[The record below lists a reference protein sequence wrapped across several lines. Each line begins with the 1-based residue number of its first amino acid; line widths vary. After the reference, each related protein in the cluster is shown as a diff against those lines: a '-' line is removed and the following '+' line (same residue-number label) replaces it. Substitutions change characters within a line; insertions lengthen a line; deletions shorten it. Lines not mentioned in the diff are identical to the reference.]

1 MPAMLFDSHS
11 HLHDKKFD
19 QDRDEAIARAHAAG
33 VHAILALG
41 DTFAHS
47 RDAIALAER
56 SHTVFAAAG
65 VHPCEAH
72 EWNDDSP
79 ASLKALLANPRVI
92 VLGEI
97 GLDFYWDK
105 KEAALKQ
112 QHRAFREQLEIAREG
127 KFAVS
132 IHCRD
137 STAAVLAVLEEM
149 RASDIGG
156 VLHCFSGSD
165 DEARR
170 ALKLGFYIGVGGTS
184 TYPKSQA
191 LRDTLKMVGINHLLV
206 ETDAPYLAPQAH
218 RGKRNEPAF
227 VADTANALAQTLGVT
242 AEEVAEKSWANTLK
256 AFRIAERGVS
266 IP

>member
-11 HLHDKKFD
+11 HLHDKKFNH
-19 QDRDEAIARAHAAG
+19 DRAAAMERAKAAG
-33 VHAILALG
+33 VCAILALG
-41 DTFAHS
+41 DTLGRS
-47 RDAIALAER
+47 RDAITLAEH
-56 SHTVFAAAG
+56 SDMVFAAAG

-72 EWNDDSP
+72 EWNDESG
-79 ASLKALLANPRVI
+79 AALRLLLDHPRVI

-112 QHRAFREQLEIAREG
+112 QHRAFREQLEIARERRL
-127 KFAVS
+127 AVS
-132 IHCRD
+132 IHCRE
-137 STAAVLAVLEEM
+137 STSAVLDVLEEM
-149 RASDIGG
+149 HAGDIGG
-156 VLHCFSGSD
+156 VLHCFSGND

-170 ALKLGFYIGVGGTS
+170 TLRLGFHIGVGGTS

-191 LRDTLKMVGINHLLV
+191 LRDTIRKAGLDNLLI
-206 ETDAPYLAPQAH
+206 ETDAPYLAPQVH

-227 VADTANALAQTLGVT
+227 VADTASALAATLGVT
-242 AEEVAEKSWANTLK
+242 VGEVAEKTWGNTLK
-256 AFRIAERGVS
+256 AFRLAERGVS